1 MDETLSSSTFT
12 IDLNTNPMQ
21 NPSENRPPHDHLI
34 QELNRMKSENK
45 KLTEMLTIVS
55 INYNNL
61 KKNQSD
67 EELPETRKRK
77 ADEIENFGDFNNR
90 NNTFFNPKVIKSN
103 VSRIHVRIDPSDT
116 SLVVKDGYQWR
127 KYGQKVTRDNPSP
140 RAYFKC
146 SFSPNCPVKKKVQRS
161 CDDPSL
167 LVATYEG
174 QHHHHHANVSAE
186 PPQGVAGASEWGPH
200 SGSKQSIDD
209 VANAFTC
216 SSKIKEAIA
225 KNESSDQIQHQLLVE
240 QMASSLSR
248 NRDFTTA
255 LAAAITGRIFEE
267 VISENNDEIVSR
279 SRVF

>member
-12 IDLNTNPMQ
+12 IDLNTSPMQ
-21 NPSENRPPHDHLI
+21 NPNENRPPHNHLI

-61 KKNQSD
+61 KQNQSE

-90 NNTFFNPKVIKSN
+90 TNTFFNPKVIKSN

-174 QHHHHHANVSAE
+174 QHHHADVSAE
-186 PPQGVAGASEWGPH
+186 PPQGVAGASQWGPL

-209 VANAFTC
+209 VADAFTC
-216 SSKIKEAIA
+216 SSKIKEGIA

-240 QMASSLSR
+240 EMASSLTR
-248 NRDFTTA
+248 NRDFTAA
-255 LAAAITGRIFEE
+255 LAAAITGRIFDE
-267 VISENNDEIVSR
+267 VMSENNNETVSS